1 MSRHLGG
8 HNAVVIDIGG
18 WIHYGITPNEG
29 SVEDVDCFL
38 ARLTPLCPNLV
49 EPPQGDDD
57 IAPLNHDKEN

>member
-1 MSRHLGG
+1 
-8 HNAVVIDIGG
+8 
-18 WIHYGITPNEG
+18 
-29 SVEDVDCFL
+29 L